1 MTRLLLLTPHR
12 ATFFSHLQLHVFVLA
27 ELWVHE
33 LDRAGHRLL
42 DFGDGAAFNERQHRE
57 LVCND
62 TSRRA
67 DAVVEGLLERPQN
80 ILTHNEHVK
89 NQTLH
94 VNHNKFLPSDG
105 F

>member
-12 ATFFSHLQLHVFVLA
+12 ATIFSHLQLHVFVLA

-33 LDRAGHRLL
+33 LDWARNRLL
-42 DFGDGAAFNERQHRE
+42 DLGDGPAFNERQHRE

-89 NQTLH
+89 N
-94 VNHNKFLPSDG
+94 
-105 F
+105 